1 MTKKIDIPGVG
12 LVEFPDSMSDD
23 QITQSIQQNIL
34 PKYSAQNE
42 SATQSFGRGTASLAD
57 SAINAVTGTLDMA
70 AYPLARAYYGITGNR
85 TPEQAAA
92 LAQQQTSSPKDVVGR
107 AFGVAGTPGY
117 ENAPLRRLGTAVGET
132 INEGAVKPIAQ
143 ATGLPEQD
151 VGNMVGSASMLAGAG
166 VPKVVSAVKPV
177 VNAGIEAGKGLASV
191 AGSPFEA
198 GRGALQGFTKSPGT
212 PSARMPIGDTYI
224 PADILEQY
232 RAGQITAQDAQALA
246 RSTSELPQ
254 TALQRTQGM
263 VPYAGQEVRA
273 AGEHFGSGYRD
284 PYKAALELGSDYL
297 LGGVP
302 SALRGAMKGYD
313 LGQTVQAYKQLGKS
327 GFSPLTPAE
336 AAELAG
342 KTPPAT
348 GPAVPPKAPYPT
360 WSSPTT
366 PPKGPPPPPA
376 PPAGGAVRPSTP
388 AQTNATAMG
397 ITPPMTAEQSGFTQQ
412 LNALAKGPAVPQLTY
427 NPTMYA
433 SETGLAG
440 SNARAVSQA
449 ALEQKYPPFKP
460 GLETTA
466 PVPSGMTQ
474 FVEQV
479 RSQPTTPAKGA
490 DILAQIRARGPQTLT
505 PSPVA
510 GKAPIGRLEIPTTP
524 LVGALDESVT
534 TISGKSA
541 TRSAASQ
548 AAGAARSELLQ
559 DVKDWTSVSKNNN
572 KLTYDKGNFNEL
584 ADKRGNTINWT
595 NAPDITNMSL
605 KEGRREIRKFVY
617 DELKDTGSKSTPP
630 KDVMSMMGKP
640 SSQLPPGYASKD
652 LSMAILKGSGEWKKG
667 DNAFKVITTPD
678 GTIRLQVRDSVGK
691 VIDERYLK

>member
-1 MTKKIDIPGVG
+1 
-12 LVEFPDSMSDD
+12 MSDYVTD
-23 QITQSIQQNIL
+23 PALLAQLNGTTSDGYVTDPALLEQLNKKSAKERFTEPFKDVSIKDWAEKSLLAPALQTMKMVTPFGMLRPDLATQDLKQGSQNLAGKAQQIAQGAYNVATN
-34 PKYSAQNE
+34 PVESAQRAYTAVTENPAGVAGE
-42 SATQSFGRGTASLAD
+42 LAKGIMYDPEMLIGSGLGNVVEKTARGAGQVAM
-57 SAINAVTGTLDMA
+57 APINAAGGAVGRMTGRIA
-70 AYPLARAYYGITGNR
+70 APGEAPSAWQSASSRVPLQDTYI
-85 TPEQAAA
+85 TPESLKALREGKIGPNQLDVRSIKDLPSNAAERVAMGLSGGEIPVKGQAA
-92 LAQQQTSSPKDVVGR
+92 R
-107 AFGVAGTPGY
+107 AFG
-117 ENAPLRRLGTAVGET
+117 ERIGET
-132 INEGAVKPIAQ
+132 YRNPLTAALDIGSAF
-143 ATGLPEQD
+143 ATGGIPLISAAKTG
-151 VGNMVGSASMLAGAG
+151 VGGA
-166 VPKVVSAVKPV
+166 
-177 VNAGIEAGKGLASV
+177 
-191 AGSPFEA
+191 
-198 GRGALQGFTKSPGT
+198 RALG
-212 PSARMPIGDTYI
+212 
-224 PADILEQY
+224 
-232 RAGQITAQDAQALA
+232 
-246 RSTSELPQ
+246 
-254 TALQRTQGM
+254 
-263 VPYAGQEVRA
+263 
-273 AGEHFGSGYRD
+273 
-284 PYKAALELGSDYL
+284 DYL
-297 LGGVP
+297 M
-302 SALRGAMKGYD
+302 SRKGFE
-313 LGQTVQAYKQLGKS
+313 S
-327 GFSPLTPAE
+327 LTPAE
-336 AAELAG
+336 IAALGKNQNPFGGAG
-342 KTPPAT
+342 YGPTNYNVPT
-348 GPAVPPKAPYPT
+348 GPAV
-360 WSSPTT
+360 

-524 LVGALDESVT
+524 
-534 TISGKSA
+534 
-541 TRSAASQ
+541 
-548 AAGAARSELLQ
+548 
-559 DVKDWTSVSKNNN
+559 
-572 KLTYDKGNFNEL
+572 
-584 ADKRGNTINWT
+584 
-595 NAPDITNMSL
+595 
-605 KEGRREIRKFVY
+605 
-617 DELKDTGSKSTPP
+617 P
-630 KDVMSMMGKP
+630 KDVMSMMGKT

-652 LSMAILKGSGEWKKG
+652 LSMAILRGSGEWKKG